1 MAKIY
6 ALCNQKGGVGKTTT
20 AVNLA
25 AAVALKGHR
34 VLLID
39 LDPQGNCTS
48 GFGIDR
54 KALSKTIYDVVI
66 DQIGFSEII
75 LETDVKGLFL
85 APANVDLAG
94 AEIELIDAVGREFVL
109 KEALRGFIE
118 KSSQGQGYEFVFID
132 CPPSLGILT
141 LNALVAAH
149 KLLIP
154 LQCEYYALEGL
165 GQLLNTFK
173 LVKDRLNSGL
183 EIGGVILTMADFRTN
198 LTGEVIQE
206 VRKHFGAKV
215 FSAVIP
221 RSVKLSEAPSFG
233 KPAILYDTANRGSQS
248 YLQLAEEFI
257 KNEILLKEAGAPEG
271 QEIIAT
277 PATTQNQS

>member
-1 MAKIY
+1 MSKIY
-6 ALCNQKGGVGKTTT
+6 ALCNQKGGVGKTTS

-25 AAVALKGHR
+25 AVVAIQEYK

-39 LDPQGNCTS
+39 LDPQGNSTS

-54 KALSKTIYDVVI
+54 TSLNKTIYDVVI
-66 DQIGFSEII
+66 GDSKFQEVLI
-75 LETDVKGLFL
+75 ETEVKNLSL

-94 AEIELIDAVGREFVL
+94 AEIELIDMVGREFVL
-109 KEALRGFIE
+109 KEALKVLIEETQKKYDFI
-118 KSSQGQGYEFVFID
+118 FID

-149 KLLIP
+149 RLLIP

-173 LVKDRLNSGL
+173 LVKDRLNPGL

-206 VRKHFGAKV
+206 VRSHFGDKV
-215 FSAVIP
+215 FATVIP

-233 KPAILYDTANRGSQS
+233 KPGILYDIANRGSQS
-248 YLQLAEEFI
+248 YLQLGQEFI
-257 KNEILLKEAGAPEG
+257 KNEASPKESPILEKTE
-271 QEIIAT
+271 
-277 PATTQNQS
+277 PAAAQITTEN

>member
-1 MAKIY
+1 MPKTY
-6 ALCNQKGGVGKTTT
+6 AFCNQKGGVGKTTT

-25 AAVALKGHR
+25 AAVALRGYKT
-34 VLLID
+34 LLID
-39 LDPQGNCTS
+39 LDPQGNSTS
-48 GFGIDR
+48 GFGVDR
-54 KALSKTIYDVVI
+54 TSLDKTIYDVVI
-66 DQIGFSEII
+66 GEAKFLEVI
-75 LETDVKGLFL
+75 LNTNVNALAL

-94 AEIELIDAVGREFVL
+94 AEIELIDAIGREFVL
-109 KEALRGFIE
+109 KEALRALFDE
-118 KSSQGQGYEFVFID
+118 KTEPYEFIFID

-141 LNALVAAH
+141 LNALVAAD

-173 LVKDRLNSGL
+173 LVKDRLNTSL

-206 VRKHFGAKV
+206 VKNHFGSKV
-215 FSAVIP
+215 FSSIIP

-233 KPAILYDTANRGSQS
+233 KPAILYDAANRGSQS

-257 KNEILLKEAGAPEG
+257 KNEAEIKKAVSSEA
-271 QEIIAT
+271 QEVATSQIIT
-277 PATTQNQS
+277 KD